1 MRNGGLFGC
10 AFCQTWLYLVKN
22 LDTIPAMKIKSIT
35 ILTVVGTLLA
45 NVAPAQEGPVRI
57 LPAPAPQPGIAVE
70 VEPDPPPPD
79 FFPGQEFPGE
89 PMEPEE
95 GWGEPGFSGEMNMM
109 MPPMPGRYKI
119 FSVQLPQAGKLT
131 SVVLKLD
138 TQTGETWQLKLTE
151 SNFFLNGKRQIRTRL
166 SFEPVVQA
174 HDPRHGRARGF
185 VPGGDGHG
193 VVDDDVAVERI
204 APGRP
209 DVVEN
214 EVEAVP
220 VRPQPRRIRV
230 PRREP

>member
-1 MRNGGLFGC
+1 M
-10 AFCQTWLYLVKN
+10 
-22 LDTIPAMKIKSIT
+22 KSIT
-35 ILTVVGTLLA
+35 ILAMVGTLLA
-45 NVAPAQEGPVRI
+45 YVVSAQEGPVHI
-57 LPAPAPQPGIAVE
+57 LPAPAPQSGIAVE
-70 VEPDPPPPD
+70 VEPEPPPPD
-79 FFPGQEFPGE
+79 FFPGQEFPEE

-95 GWGEPGFSGEMNMM
+95 GRGEPGFPGEMNMM

-131 SVVLKLD
+131 FVVLKLD

-151 SNFFLNGKRQIRTRL
+151 SNFFLNGKQQIRTRL
-166 SFEPVVQA
+166 NFEPVVQA
-174 HDPRHGRARGF
+174 RNPRHGRAHGF
-185 VPGGDGHG
+185 VPGDGHG

>member
-1 MRNGGLFGC
+1 MRLKPMFILIV
-10 AFCQTWLYLVKN
+10 ASFLLT
-22 LDTIPAMKIKSIT
+22 
-35 ILTVVGTLLA
+35 LTVL
-45 NVAPAQEGPVRI
+45 AQEGPFR
-57 LPAPAPQPGIAVE
+57 LLRAPQHGIAVE
-70 VEPDPPPPD
+70 VEPAPPPPN
-79 FFPGQEFPGE
+79 FFSGQEFPEE
-89 PMEPEE
+89 PMDPEE
-95 GWGEPGFSGEMNMM
+95 GWGESVFAGEMM

-119 FSVQLPQAGKLT
+119 LTVQLPQAGKLT